1 MPASLYSGDYAR
13 VTPKSMTLFPLPQAS
28 GAFLARQKAMT
39 CSLIRAPDV
48 RRNEA
53 A

>member
-13 VTPKSMTLFPLPQAS
+13 VTYKSMTLFPLPLRGA
-28 GAFLARQKAMT
+28 AFLARQKAMT

>member
-13 VTPKSMTLFPLPQAS
+13 VSPKSMTLFPLPLI
-28 GAFLARQKAMT
+28 GTAFLARQKAMT
-39 CSLIRAPDV
+39 CSIIRAPDV